1 MKFATRFLGMA
12 AFAMLL
18 GLAAC
23 DQEADVAS
31 RNLSQ
36 AARNLSQA
44 ADNFEINRRIV
55 FYNTMNGEY
64 LLQIEGLCNL
74 GNHDTAGR
82 MSVTCK
88 VGPTAFKKHYLG
100 LSPNVTFVAEQI
112 NAAAASVYH
121 YRVVFRPS
129 TIIPSVEI
137 R

>member
-1 MKFATRFLGMA
+1 MKSSKRLLT
-12 AFAMLL
+12 AMSLSVL
-18 GLAAC
+18 MGLAAC
-23 DQEADVAS
+23 DREADVAS
-31 RNLSQ
+31 
-36 AARNLSQA
+36 RNLSQA

-64 LLQIEGLCNL
+64 LLQIEGLCSL
-74 GNHDTAGR
+74 GNIVLAGG

-88 VGPTAFKKHYLG
+88 VGPTDFKKHYLG

-112 NAAAASVYH
+112 DAAPASVYH
-121 YRVVFRPS
+121 YRVVFRPT